1 MFVQHHR
8 RDIPFMQRYRRRHIP
23 LYNIILLCSMNKIFF
38 VQYSSYSTI
47 NEIFHNAI
55 FFVRLYGRNIS
66 RCNIL
71 RAILWT
77 RYSVVQY
84 SSYDSMNDILQYNV
98 LHTAPSTKYSI
109 MQYSSCDFID
119 EIFRSAI
126 SCNSMYQIFYDA
138 IFFASKM
145 KYSVRAIS

>member
-1 MFVQHHR
+1 
-8 RDIPFMQRYRRRHIP
+8 MQRYRRRHIP

-71 RAILWT
+71 RAILYEIFRSAIFFVRLYE
-77 RYSVVQY
+77 RY
-84 SSYDSMNDILQYNV
+84 IPQYNV

-119 EIFRSAI
+119 EIFCSAI